1 MRGKGFARGTAL
13 PTAPSRP
20 LHQTWAGT
28 CKDGTAFSNRK
39 DACTVFAL
47 EAPLQYVLNRPRPG
61 GRGGAVCGGRQE
73 TGLNSVW
80 PLHRKTSWTAMH
92 IQKRQ
97 ARGEACRLILPVVCA
112 QPQNVAES
120 DR

>member
-1 MRGKGFARGTAL
+1 MRGKGLLGAL
-13 PTAPSRP
+13 PFPPHRP
-20 LHQTWAGT
+20 GLRAGT

-47 EAPLQYVLNRPRPG
+47 EAPLHCVPNRPRPG

-73 TGLNSVW
+73 TGLNRVW
-80 PLHRKTSWTAMH
+80 PLHRKTSWIAMH

-97 ARGEACRLILPVVCA
+97 ARGQACRLILPVVCT